1 MKKLTKIKN
10 EHRHVKVLLSVG
22 GYAWSNDEK
31 MFDGAV
37 GEAFRANFAQTSV
50 HLMQTW
56 GFDGLDIDWEYPN
69 EKYDAFVDLLKAT
82 RNELTR
88 FERGH
93 HSGYHFPLT
102 IATGALTSSY
112 GEMDWAEV
120 DKLVD
125 AWFHMGY
132 DYSGTWLQQSA
143 HSQNLKG
150 ESSEMGVEISGAA
163 SIEEYIALGASPEK
177 IMMGIPIYGHS
188 FVQAGREFGVPF
200 TKPQGDG
207 AVLYKDMDLESWTC
221 GTDYGLVSAWC
232 HDGTHLI
239 SYDNPDTV
247 ALKTEWAVAN
257 GLGGTMFW
265 QASGDKPGPDSLIS
279 AARKKL
285 PCLHVGKNMIEP
297 PRNEHYNVTDHD
309 IGTGYKA

>member
-1 MKKLTKIKN
+1 
-10 EHRHVKVLLSVG
+10 
-22 GYAWSNDEK
+22 

-37 GEAFRANFAQTSV
+37 DEAFRVNFSQSSV
-50 HLMQTW
+50 DLMQAW

-69 EKYDAFVDLLKAT
+69 EKFEAFVDLLKAT
-82 RNELTR
+82 RDELTR
-88 FERGH
+88 FEREH
-93 HSGYHFPLT
+93 DSGYHFPLT

-120 DKLVD
+120 DELVD

-132 DYSGTWLQQSA
+132 DYSGNWLQQSA

-150 ESSEMGVEISGAA
+150 KTSERGVEISGAA
-163 SIEEYIALGASPEK
+163 SIEEYIGLGASPGK
-177 IMMGIPIYGHS
+177 IIMGIPIYGHS
-188 FVQAGREFGVPF
+188 FVQTGHDFGVPF

-207 AVLYKDMDLESWTC
+207 AILYKDMDLESWTC
-221 GTDYGLVSAWC
+221 GTDYELVSAWC

-239 SYDNPDTV
+239 SYDNPKTV

-265 QASGDKPGPDSLIS
+265 QASGDKPGRDSLIS
-279 AARKKL
+279 AGFKKL
-285 PCLHVGKNMIEP
+285 PSLHAGKNMIDSP
-297 PRNEHYNVTDHD
+297 KNKHGNVTTHD
-309 IGTGYKA
+309 IGTRHGA